1 MKWKEWLEKW
11 SMTSLKIKTPFLE
24 ADWQPKDEDK
34 DAAWELY
41 IELLTRIATQ
51 PLPKEHGDETTALES
66 IHKLFGL
73 TREIIKKH
81 GRECI
86 EFTKIAI
93 VVLNQ
98 IVRPFTAKW
107 HKEVIANAFDDSQK
121 CNEFR
126 KELLELQTTLRYYTK
141 MLSDMADVEDL
152 TELEDH
158 NGKA

>member
-51 PLPKEHGDETTALES
+51 QLPKENGDEATALES
-66 IHKLFGL
+66 VHKLFEL
-73 TREIIKKH
+73 TREIIKRH

-86 EFTKIAI
+86 EFTKIGI
-93 VVLNQ
+93 VILNQ

-107 HKEVIANAFDDSQK
+107 HKEMLANAFADSRK
-121 CNEFR
+121 CGEFR
-126 KELLELQTTLRYYTK
+126 NELSELQNILGSYTK
-141 MLSDMADVEDL
+141 MLSDMAGVEDL
-152 TELEDH
+152 TELEDR
-158 NGKA
+158 NG

>member
-1 MKWKEWLEKW
+1 MKWQEWLEKW

-24 ADWQPKDEDK
+24 ADWQPKDKDK

-51 PLPKEHGDETTALES
+51 PLPKEHGDEATALNS
-66 IHKLFGL
+66 IHKLFSL

-107 HKEVIANAFDDSQK
+107 HKELIAGAFDDSQK
-121 CNEFR
+121 CNEF
-126 KELLELQTTLRYYTK
+126 KEELLKLQTTLRYYTK
-141 MLSDMADVEDL
+141 MLSDMAGVEDL
-152 TELEDH
+152 TELEDQ
-158 NGKA
+158 NGQA

>member
-24 ADWQPKDEDK
+24 AEWHPKEKDK
-34 DAAWELY
+34 GAAWELY
-41 IELLTRIATQ
+41 IEMLTRIVTQ
-51 PLPKEHGDETTALES
+51 PLPKEHGDEATALKS
-66 IHKLFGL
+66 IYRLFSL
-73 TREIIKKH
+73 TREIIKRY

-107 HKEVIANAFDDSQK
+107 HKELIAGAFDDSQK

-126 KELLELQTTLRYYTK
+126 KELSELQITLEHYTK
-141 MLSDMADVEDL
+141 MLSDMAGVEDL

-158 NGKA
+158 NDQA